1 MNEQEQRLEM
11 IRRAL
16 LVEGPRP
23 DIHRAQLRRLQ
34 REWPTLYGA
43 LMLAL
48 TKDERR
54 RLQGVDS
61 SGQPRDTG

>member
-1 MNEQEQRLEM
+1 MTEQEQQLER

-23 DIHRAQLRRLQ
+23 DIHREQLDQLRR
-34 REWPTLYGA
+34 EWLTLYEA

-48 TKDERR
+48 TKNERR
-54 RLQGVDS
+54 RLQG
-61 SGQPRDTG
+61 G